1 MQIIK
6 TFDQIKKILNDL
18 PISNK
23 KIVKEAQN
31 YQNNLLKPK
40 KSLGILEQLA
50 VFYCGWR
57 NCLKPKIKF
66 PQTIIFAGNHGVY
79 NQSISS
85 FPQEVTMQM
94 VKAFKEKKAA
104 INQLSS
110 ALNSNLEVI
119 ELKLDKPTLDFTK
132 GPSMSKIEFL
142 EAFNIG
148 FNSVKSKSDTVILG
162 EMGIGNTTVASA
174 ITSALIGGEVSSWVG
189 RGTSQGNSIIANK
202 VSAIKRGLKIN
213 KNRDPLEVL
222 RCLGGREQVAIFA
235 STIRARL
242 LKIPVIVDG
251 FICSASILPSFIIEK
266 SSIEHCIFGH
276 CSSEKGHKKLLKFF
290 NKKALLNLKM
300 ALGEGTGATLA
311 LGILKSAL
319 DCHNKMGTFKNS
331 EVSNSIN

>member
-1 MQIIK
+1 MQIVK
-6 TFDQIKKILNDL
+6 TFDQIKKILNAL
-18 PISNK
+18 PSSNEK
-23 KIVKEAQN
+23 VIKEAQS
-31 YQNNLLKPK
+31 YQDNLLKPK
-40 KSLGILEQLA
+40 RSLGILEQLA

-57 NCLKPKIKF
+57 NCLKPEIKF

-79 NQSISS
+79 NQSISP

-94 VKAFKEKKAA
+94 VKAFKKKKAA

-110 ALNSNLEVI
+110 AFNSNLEVI
-119 ELKLDKPTLDFTK
+119 ELDLNKPTLDFTK
-132 GPSMSKIEFL
+132 GPSMSKVEFMK
-142 EAFNIG
+142 AFNIG
-148 FNSVKSKSDTVILG
+148 FNSIKSRSDTVILG

-189 RGTSQGNSIIANK
+189 RGTSQDNSFISNK
-202 VSAIKRGLKIN
+202 VSVINKGLNIN

-222 RCLGGREQVAIFA
+222 RCLGGRELVAIFA

-242 LKIPVIVDG
+242 LKIPVIIDG
-251 FICSASILPSFIIEK
+251 FICSASILPAYLIEK

-276 CSSEKGHKKLLKFF
+276 CSAEKGHKKLLKFF

-319 DCHNKMGTFKNS
+319 DCHNKMGTFKNT